1 MERDYCP
8 NTHHTEVNMFT
19 EIVSIRVPESNP
31 QPLDERVANAHRDAA
46 ALISWLSIP
55 GVGEKYNLEAAYL
68 ITMLKMCMDST
79 SPGESVNDIDLLVEY
94 IRQAVSS

>member
-1 MERDYCP
+1 MAAQILTFP
-8 NTHHTEVNMFT
+8 VVQT
-19 EIVSIRVPESNP
+19 NP
-31 QPLDERVANAHRDAA
+31 QPLDERVQNAHRDAA

-55 GVGEKYNLEAAYL
+55 GVGLKYNLEAAYL

-94 IRQAVSS
+94 IKGAVAQS

>member
-1 MERDYCP
+1 MSAQILTFP
-8 NTHHTEVNMFT
+8 
-19 EIVSIRVPESNP
+19 VPESNP

-68 ITMLKMCMDST
+68 ITMFKMCMEST

-94 IRQAVSS
+94 IRQAVQS